1 MMTGALGRPS
11 RWSLTARRCVCAC
24 YREGGRALY
33 QRTRDAHVKRCR
45 ASTVEET
52 RYVFFQHAEEALPM
66 EDGHITE
73 TPIVE
78 DDGFA
83 DEDGF
88 DFDVTPSR
96 SVTVDENDP
105 ISDMYMAALRLDATL
120 VRHAASQLDRSFQ
133 QQRLRGIMLAIYRKT
148 TLETRVKSEVLLYIL
163 QNYD

>member
-1 MMTGALGRPS
+1 MNKWMTGALGRPS
-11 RWSLTARRCVCAC
+11 RWSLTARMCVCAC
-24 YREGGRALY
+24 CREGGRALY

-52 RYVFFQHAEEALPM
+52 RDIFFQYAEEALPM

-83 DEDGF
+83 DEDDF

-96 SVTVDENDP
+96 FVAVDENDP
-105 ISDMYMAALRLDATL
+105 ISVMYMAALRLDAIL
-120 VRHAASQLDRSFQ
+120 VRETCVIAVGPFISAT
-133 QQRLRGIMLAIYRKT
+133 AIARYH
-148 TLETRVKSEVLLYIL
+148 VGNVP
-163 QNYD
+163 QNNLGNSCEE